1 MIELIL
7 THDHADFDAVAALVA
22 AQKLYPG
29 ARPVLPRLINRN
41 VRSFLTLHES
51 QLPLVHAEDLKQ
63 QRVQDIVIVDARHA
77 VAAKG
82 VSTKATAHIID
93 HHASDTPLP
102 KGWTQTIES
111 VGATT
116 TILVEMLS
124 ERRVALDATEATLL
138 LLGIYEDTG
147 NLTYVPTTA
156 RDVKAAAWLLEQGAR
171 LDSVQQFLSQALTIE
186 QQELYGELLS
196 QVEIVSIHGH
206 TIAIAA
212 GELSA
217 GNMELSSIAHRL
229 RDVIYPAALIMLV
242 QVGKDVQLVARAS
255 SSFVDVGELADRL
268 GGGGHARAAAGLVIN
283 STLAQVRA
291 LVLEM
296 LPDFV
301 LPDITVG
308 QIMSHGVH
316 TLSVSL
322 PVQEAALQLQKHGHE
337 GYPVVDE
344 GQVVGLLTRRAVDRA
359 LVHNIRDA
367 PIADVMEAG
376 EVTVSPDDSLELLQR
391 RMVDHGWGQVPV
403 VEAGNIVG
411 IVTRTDLIKHSAE
424 KGRDGQRN
432 VAELLQAALPEAH
445 LALLQTI
452 SAAAAAEGNPLY
464 IVGGFVR
471 DLLLGVPSQ
480 DFDLVIEGDAIAV
493 ARQIERGHGG
503 RVTSHARF
511 GTAKWH
517 LPNDLV
523 ASTGLETLDL
533 ASARTE
539 FYSAPSALPEVER
552 GSIKLDLHRR
562 DFTINTLAI
571 SLQPKRFG
579 LLLDYWGGLQD
590 VEQRL
595 VRVLHSLSF
604 VDDATRMLRAV
615 RLEQRLGF
623 QIGARTEQLIE
634 RALPLL
640 DRVSGDRIRRE
651 IEAIFEEQE
660 PERGLERLNSLGI
673 LQAIHPALALRGR
686 NWLAEHFSP
695 AREVCA
701 TDITLTR
708 ALIYFGLWLYRL
720 DPEETKAVS
729 HRLRVKAQTLHV
741 LRQVL
746 KLRRQEAEFA
756 GLEAPSQI
764 CAALDGFT
772 DSALVIFALGTQDV
786 RVYDA
791 VWHYRTEWASMRP
804 QTTGNVLKER
814 GLQPG
819 PEYSRILARLRSA
832 WLDGEVTSAAEEA
845 AFLETILPVSEN

>member
-1 MIELIL
+1 MKLIL

-29 ARPVLPRLINRN
+29 AISVLPRLINRN
-41 VRSFLTLHES
+41 VRSFLTLHEA
-51 QLPLVHAEDLKQ
+51 QLPLFHAEDLKR
-63 QRVQDIVIVDARHA
+63 QRVRDIVIVDTRHA
-77 VAAKG
+77 AAAKG
-82 VSTKATAHIID
+82 VSTKAIAHIID
-93 HHASDTPLP
+93 HHASDTSLP
-102 KGWTQTIES
+102 EGWTQTIEP

-124 ERRVALDATEATLL
+124 EREVALNAIEATLL

-147 NLTYVPTTA
+147 NLTYVPTSV

-171 LDSVQQFLSQALTIE
+171 LDSVHQFLSQALSTE

-196 QVEIVSIHGH
+196 QVEMVSIHEH

-229 RDVIYPAALIMLV
+229 RDVIDPAALIMLV
-242 QVGKDVQLVARAS
+242 QVGKDVQLVARAN
-255 SSFVDVGELADRL
+255 SSFVNVGELADRL
-268 GGGGHARAAAGLVIN
+268 GGGGHARAAAGLVVD

-296 LPDFV
+296 LPDFIQ
-301 LPDITVG
+301 PDITVG
-308 QIMSHGVH
+308 QIMSHSVH
-316 TLSVSL
+316 ALSVSL

-376 EVTVSPDDSLELLQR
+376 VVTVSPNDSLELLHR
-391 RMVDHGWGQVPV
+391 RMIDHGWGQVPV
-403 VEAGNIVG
+403 VVAGNIVG
-411 IVTRTDLIKHSAE
+411 IVTRTDLIKHTAE

-432 VAELLQAALPEAH
+432 VAELLQAALPASH
-445 LALLQTI
+445 LALLQAI
-452 SAAAAAEGNPLY
+452 SAAAAAEENPLY

-471 DLLLGVPSQ
+471 DLMLGVPSQ
-480 DFDLVIEGDAIAV
+480 DFDLVVEGDAIAV
-493 ARQIERGHGG
+493 ARQIQRAHGG

-517 LPNDLV
+517 LPDDLV
-523 ASTGLETLDL
+523 ASSGLETLDL

-571 SLQPKRFG
+571 SLQPNHFG
-579 LLLDYWGGLQD
+579 LLLNYWGGLQD
-590 VEQRL
+590 LERRL

-604 VDDATRMLRAV
+604 VDDATRILRAV

-623 QIGARTEQLIE
+623 QIGVRTEQLIT
-634 RALPLL
+634 RALPFLE
-640 DRVSGDRIRRE
+640 RVSGDRIRRE
-651 IEAIFEEQE
+651 IEAIFDEQE
-660 PERGLERLNSLGI
+660 PERGLGRLNSLGI
-673 LQAIHPALALRGR
+673 LGAIHPALALRGR
-686 NWLAEHFSP
+686 NWLAEHFSS

-708 ALIYFGLWLYRL
+708 ALLYFGLWLYRL
-720 DPEETKAVS
+720 DSEETRAVS
-729 HRLRVKAQTLHV
+729 RRLRVKARTLHV
-741 LRQVL
+741 LQQVL
-746 KLRRQEAEFA
+746 KLREQEAEFA
-756 GLEAPSQI
+756 ALEAPSQI
-764 CAALDGFT
+764 STALDGFT

-786 RVYDA
+786 RVYDY
-791 VWHYRTEWASMRP
+791 VWHYRAEWSNIRP
-804 QTTGNVLKER
+804 KTTGNDLKER
-814 GLQPG
+814 GLQSG
-819 PEYSRILARLRSA
+819 PDYGRILTRLRSA
-832 WLDGEVTSAAEEA
+832 WLDGEVTSAAEEV
-845 AFLETILPVSEN
+845 AFLETILSVPGN